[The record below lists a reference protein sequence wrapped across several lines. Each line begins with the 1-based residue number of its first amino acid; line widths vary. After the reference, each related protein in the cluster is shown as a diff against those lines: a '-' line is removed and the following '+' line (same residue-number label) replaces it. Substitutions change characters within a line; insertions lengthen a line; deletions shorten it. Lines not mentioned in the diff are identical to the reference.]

1 MIPSGDRHPFGSGAG
16 RCERGGIQSVR
27 RVSDRHR
34 HPWRPA
40 RLCPMP
46 RNHSGIDRAVARRD
60 QRPSRWPVTPM
71 LSMVCQHSLRIAH
84 RRACFRMDLQLPL
97 RARERASVTVQ
108 STITD
113 LNACTG

>member
-1 MIPSGDRHPFGSGAG
+1 
-16 RCERGGIQSVR
+16 
-27 RVSDRHR
+27 
-34 HPWRPA
+34 
-40 RLCPMP
+40 
-46 RNHSGIDRAVARRD
+46 
-60 QRPSRWPVTPM
+60 M

-97 RARERASVTVQ
+97 RARENSNVIVQ